1 MCSCLSPLCGSEMPK
16 LLLVEQYFYPDG
28 WGGAE
33 IPRDIAIGLRKAGFD
48 VDVLCSKDQYA
59 PLAPDEVPED
69 PRSFGIRIFRVPRIF
84 PGPIHRFKFIRIVW
98 FCAYALPRLLF
109 HRGVDLY
116 VTQTNP
122 LLIVPTVAIVSAL
135 RHKPFVIV
143 AQDLYPEALFASGL
157 SAPDSLLGRC
167 LHRLFS
173 WSYRRASG
181 VVALGTF
188 MRRRILEK
196 GVSPHRVHTISNWA
210 TGDIRL
216 VNARENPLRAEWG
229 LGDRFVVLYSGN
241 MGVGHEFETF
251 LGGVQRAAK
260 TGANPVVVFIGG
272 GVRLPEV
279 RALVSRLGL
288 SDRVIFRNFVPANV
302 LPFSLGIADL
312 AVVTLRAGFEGI
324 VVPSKLL
331 GYMARGIPVL
341 YIGPDS
347 DAAEIVREGGCGSC
361 CNPGD
366 SEAVADVLM
375 RVSGDASR
383 LRRWAESGRTFYARH
398 LARELGISQYVE
410 LIRGTLSR

>member
-1 MCSCLSPLCGSEMPK
+1 MAK

-33 IPRDIAIGLRKAGFD
+33 IPRDIATGLRKAGFD

-59 PLAPDEVPED
+59 PLAPDEMPED

-84 PGPIHRFKFIRIVW
+84 PGPIHRFKFLRIVW

-135 RHKPFVIV
+135 RRKPFVIV

-157 SAPDSLLGRC
+157 AAPDSLPGRC
-167 LHRLFS
+167 LQRLFS
-173 WSYRRASG
+173 WSYRRASA

-216 VNARENPLRAEWG
+216 VAACENPLRAEWG

-251 LGGVQRAAK
+251 LGGVQLAAK
-260 TGANPVVVFIGG
+260 AGAIPPSLHFESEERARQLVDDGLTRGILEHRPAADLVD
-272 GVRLPEV
+272 
-279 RALVSRLGL
+279 RAL
-288 SDRVIFRNFVPANV
+288 
-302 LPFSLGIADL
+302 
-312 AVVTLRAGFEGI
+312 
-324 VVPSKLL
+324 
-331 GYMARGIPVL
+331 
-341 YIGPDS
+341 
-347 DAAEIVREGGCGSC
+347 AAEAEAALAIDRADADAGRHHAPERWWSVRHGVIRASC
-361 CNPGD
+361 
-366 SEAVADVLM
+366 
-375 RVSGDASR
+375 
-383 LRRWAESGRTFYARH
+383 
-398 LARELGISQYVE
+398 
-410 LIRGTLSR
+410 

>member
-1 MCSCLSPLCGSEMPK
+1 
-16 LLLVEQYFYPDG
+16 
-28 WGGAE
+28 
-33 IPRDIAIGLRKAGFD
+33 
-48 VDVLCSKDQYA
+48 
-59 PLAPDEVPED
+59 
-69 PRSFGIRIFRVPRIF
+69 
-84 PGPIHRFKFIRIVW
+84 
-98 FCAYALPRLLF
+98 
-109 HRGVDLY
+109 
-116 VTQTNP
+116 
-122 LLIVPTVAIVSAL
+122 
-135 RHKPFVIV
+135 
-143 AQDLYPEALFASGL
+143 
-157 SAPDSLLGRC
+157 
-167 LHRLFS
+167 
-173 WSYRRASG
+173 
-181 VVALGTF
+181 
-188 MRRRILEK
+188 
-196 GVSPHRVHTISNWA
+196 
-210 TGDIRL
+210 
-216 VNARENPLRAEWG
+216 
-229 LGDRFVVLYSGN
+229 
-241 MGVGHEFETF
+241 
-251 LGGVQRAAK
+251 
-260 TGANPVVVFIGG
+260 VVVFIGG

-279 RALVSRLGL
+279 RALVSCLGL

-375 RVSGDASR
+375 SVSGDASR